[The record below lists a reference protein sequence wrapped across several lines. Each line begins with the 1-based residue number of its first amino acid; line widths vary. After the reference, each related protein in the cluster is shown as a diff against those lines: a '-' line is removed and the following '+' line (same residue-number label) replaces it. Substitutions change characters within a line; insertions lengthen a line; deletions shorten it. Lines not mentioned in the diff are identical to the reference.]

1 MISAKVQRKGNAAEV
16 LERIRA
22 GINGPT
28 TVKVGFIQGQAP
40 ADQVAIASYNEFG
53 TSRIPERPFLRQA
66 MAENRGAYQ
75 TLMRNDAKRIVS
87 GEQTMRRTLDRLGLK
102 AQGDVQQSIVDLR
115 SPPNAPS
122 TIKQK
127 GSSNPLIDTGSM
139 RQAVTFKVDT

>member
-1 MISAKVQRKGNAAEV
+1 MISAKVERKGNAAEV

-22 GINGPT
+22 AISGPS
-28 TVKVGFIQGQAP
+28 TVKVGFIQGEAP

-53 TSRIPERPFLRQA
+53 TSRIPERPFLRNA
-66 MAENRGAYQ
+66 MAENKGAYG

>member
-22 GINGPT
+22 GLNGPT
-28 TVKVGFIQGQAP
+28 TVKVGFIAGQAP

-53 TSRIPERPFLRQA
+53 TSRIPERPFLRNA
-66 MAENRGAYQ
+66 MAENKASYGA
-75 TLMRNDAKRIVS
+75 LMRTDAKKIVS

-102 AQGDVQQSIVDLR
+102 GQGDVQQSIVDLR
-115 SPPNAPS
+115 NPPNAPS

-127 GSSNPLIDTGSM
+127 GSSNPLIDTGAM
-139 RQAVTFKVDT
+139 RQSVSFKVES